1 MDVFSAFS
9 SIDYHSIRAKTPA
22 ETAVKRLNGIGEV
35 LSGLDIAAIRTQH
48 DMAHALW
55 TLDTADKCIRMILAE
70 FRTERTTEV
79 ARQAKS
85 LIDLIE
91 LARDE
96 ISGYRGGSR
105 VLSRTRRSGVS
116 A

>member
-1 MDVFSAFS
+1 MFSAFS
-9 SIDYHSIRAKTPA
+9 SIDYRSIRANTPA

-35 LSGLDIAAIRTQH
+35 LSDLDISAIHTQD
-48 DMAHALW
+48 DMTRALW

-70 FRTERTTEV
+70 FRTAPAKEQI
-79 ARQAKS
+79 ARKAKS
-85 LIDLIE
+85 LVDLIE

-96 ISGYRGGSR
+96 ISNYRDDGR
-105 VLSRTRRSGVS
+105 VLSRTQGFGVS